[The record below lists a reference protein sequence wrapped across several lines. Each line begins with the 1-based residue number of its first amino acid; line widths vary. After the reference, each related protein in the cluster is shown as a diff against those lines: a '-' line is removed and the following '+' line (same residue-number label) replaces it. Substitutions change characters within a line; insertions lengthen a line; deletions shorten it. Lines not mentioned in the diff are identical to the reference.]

1 MAYQFGVLTF
11 IVIAASIAFASVVIS
26 LWEGRW
32 EVAAGVSAVLALF
45 YRYMDVPVPLLQRL
59 GLLFREG
66 VPLAPYGFRRNATLG
81 YWLGIPLIYVGHA
94 ITALTLLLFW
104 ELMKRPVDGV
114 PLGLGF
120 AFAIT
125 AYSAGMGLVESSYSL
140 WAERLDGVL
149 PGDAGSSPLRS
160 VVWSTAVLSILLV
173 FLYVAEYPTG
183 SVAHRSAGTAD
194 SGAAAQLVPGGRV
207 DLADFIVLT
216 GGTWTGEAWMQ
227 EDNSGSASRA
237 PVAVRAALIGGDS
250 LRLTAGVPGESGAP
264 REWSFQLREGGQKLN
279 ELVVLERT
287 ELLNGELQI
296 VAYGHD
302 SEVQS
307 RVRWTF
313 LIGEEVFRLQQ
324 HVEPSAGHLVLQR
337 EYNLTRPPGSE

>member
-1 MAYQFGVLTF
+1 MAYQFGVLAF
-11 IVIAASIAFASVVIS
+11 IVAAASIAFASVVIS
-26 LWEGRW
+26 LWEGHW
-32 EVAAGVSAVLALF
+32 GIAAGVSAVMALF
-45 YRYMDVPVPLLQRL
+45 YRYMDVPLPLLQRL

-94 ITALTLLLFW
+94 ITAVTLLLFW
-104 ELMKRPVDGV
+104 ELMKKPVDGV

-125 AYSAGMGLVESSYSL
+125 AYSAGIGLVESSYSL

-160 VVWSTAVLSILLV
+160 VVWSTAVLSVLLV

-183 SVAHRSAGTAD
+183 SASPRSAGTAD
-194 SGAAAQLVPGGRV
+194 SEAAAELVPGGRV
-207 DLADFIVLT
+207 ELGDFIALT

-227 EDNSGSASRA
+227 EEHSGSANRA
-237 PVAVRAALIGGDS
+237 PVALRAALVDGDS
-250 LRLTAGVPGESGAP
+250 VRLTGGTPGESGAP

-279 ELVVLERT
+279 DLVVLERT
-287 ELLNGELQI
+287 ELLNGELLI
-296 VAYGHD
+296 VAYGD
-302 SEVQS
+302 DGNARS

-313 LIGEEVFRLQQ
+313 LIGEEAFRLQQ
-324 HVEPSAGHLVLQR
+324 HIEPTAGHFVLQR
-337 EYNLTRPPGSE
+337 EYNLTRSPVSE